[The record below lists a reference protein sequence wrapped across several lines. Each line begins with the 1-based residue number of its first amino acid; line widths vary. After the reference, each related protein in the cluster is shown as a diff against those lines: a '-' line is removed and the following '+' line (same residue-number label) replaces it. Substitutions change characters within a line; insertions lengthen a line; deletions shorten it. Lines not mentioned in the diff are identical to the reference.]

1 MIRKSSQKNK
11 VHLIPEEEKHKDT
24 FKNTHNDTHNDTLKG
39 SLEDTFPQSDT
50 QISTEDLHGESID
63 KEGEYKE
70 AGLKSK
76 LEILQNQIKKDLTN
90 KEENCEDL
98 DGWDTDI

>member
-24 FKNTHNDTHNDTLKG
+24 IRDTHSDTLKG

-70 AGLKSK
+70 EGLKSK

>member
-11 VHLIPEEEKHKDT
+11 VHLIPEEEKQKVT
-24 FKNTHNDTHNDTLKG
+24 TKETHNDTP
-39 SLEDTFPQSDT
+39 SLEDTFPQTDT
-50 QISTEDLHGESID
+50 HISTADLHVID
-63 KEGEYKE
+63 KEEEYKE

-76 LEILQNQIKKDLTN
+76 LEILQNQIKRDLTN
-90 KEENCEDL
+90 KEVNCEDL